1 MSMLHI
7 VFNPSG
13 AAGLR
18 DALKDEH
25 RPDRVIALM
34 DSLSFGP
41 INPPDGGLR
50 STWVEDI
57 LGYTGWEAV
66 TAESDEFW
74 QEALSPRGKKV
85 VWVSRRSASEY
96 SGFLEFLWRLGDAPC
111 ELIDLT
117 DTVVKGTAAN
127 GATPLHPAISLG
139 VLPPYQIRENRLFD
153 QAQALSTTKRD
164 RYRQEWAGLRE
175 ENAPFRIL
183 TGNGLASAPIT
194 DFDQVLLSHAG
205 PNWKK
210 AALIVGKGLRDFW
223 DARLIQSGDLEL
235 AARIRALADDG
246 RLEARGDL
254 FDLRNSEVRL
264 PATQTATP
272 MGENPA

>member
-7 VFNPSG
+7 VFTPSG

-18 DALKDEH
+18 DALKDEQQ
-25 RPDRVIALM
+25 PDRVIALM

-41 INPPDGGLR
+41 INPPDADLR
-50 STWVEDI
+50 NAWVEDI
-57 LGYTGWEAV
+57 LGYTGWEEV

-74 QEALSPRGKKV
+74 QEALSPSGKKI
-85 VWVSRRSASEY
+85 VWVSRRCASEY

-117 DTVVKGTAAN
+117 DTVVRRTAVN
-127 GATPLHPAISLG
+127 GPTTPHPAISLG

-153 QAQALSTTKRD
+153 QAQVLSTAKRN
-164 RYRQEWAGLRE
+164 RYRQEWAQLRE
-175 ENAPFRIL
+175 ENAPFRIV
-183 TGNGLASAPIT
+183 TANGLASAPIT
-194 DFDQVLLSHAG
+194 YFDQLLLSHAG

-210 AALIVGKGLRDFW
+210 AALIVAKGLSDFW
-223 DARLIQSGDLEL
+223 DARLIQGGDLEL
-235 AARIRALADDG
+235 AARLRALADDG

-254 FDLRNSEVRL
+254 LDLRNSEVRL
-264 PATQTATP
+264 PVSS
-272 MGENPA
+272 N